1 MEPMIFGIPAGVF
14 VVLSVVVPTWL
25 VYLGFESHI
34 LHLRNR
40 WAYWVVGIS
49 LMVFAVL
56 VRGDLAEFAHP
67 LLGALMASA
76 PLLFGR
82 GTLARRVTLSAF
94 GLVIVLPGDL
104 FLDMTFDI
112 LAGATI
118 GDHAK
123 VAANATLFACA
134 TLFEVFVEITLFWGL
149 TALVRRFYPEEGVD
163 VAAPSSRRA
172 SVIASSFAV
181 FSVVQAMLLALCFS
195 VAVGPCDGD
204 SLLLRLFGLL
214 MLLCFG
220 VDTVLLLAVGR
231 FRGKV
236 RDDARAADLSGEL
249 DRYLVDY
256 QATVDMVQRSAR
268 LRHDLQPGSGGERPG
283 RTRRAR
289 ACRAAYRRHA
299 EGAGRAIALR
309 VERVRPAAGAERV
322 PGSLIGRHAVAAAG
336 RSAGW
341 APAPPRGSSDRALRC
356 LLSLAFLCFHVR
368 FRLLLAD
375 GASRGGQAGPRVVG

>member
-1 MEPMIFGIPAGVF
+1 MEPMILGIPAGVLVVLF
-14 VVLSVVVPTWL
+14 VVAPTWL

-40 WAYWVVGIS
+40 RAYWATGLC
-49 LMVFAVL
+49 LMALALL

-94 GLVIVLPGDL
+94 GLVVVLPGDL

-118 GDHAK
+118 DDHAT
-123 VAANATLFACA
+123 VAANVTLFACA
-134 TLFEVFVEITLFWGL
+134 TLLEVFVEITLFWGL

-181 FSVVQAMLLALCFS
+181 FSVVQAMLLALCFG
-195 VAVGPCDGD
+195 VTVGPCDGD
-204 SLLLRLFGLL
+204 PALLRLFGML

-220 VDTVLLLAVGR
+220 VDALLLLAVGR

-236 RDDARAADLSGEL
+236 RDDARAADLSGQL
-249 DRYLVDY
+249 DRYLSDY
-256 QATVDMVQRSAR
+256 EVTVKMAQRSAR
-268 LRHDLQPGSGGERPG
+268 LRHDLRNQVQVVN
-283 RTRRAR
+283 
-289 ACRAAYRRHA
+289 
-299 EGAGRAIALR
+299 AL
-309 VERVRPAAGAERV
+309 AER
-322 PGSLIGRHAVAAAG
+322 GEFQLAEQHIDAMLEELDGR
-336 RSAGW
+336 
-341 APAPPRGSSDRALRC
+341 
-356 LLSLAFLCFHVR
+356 
-368 FRLLLAD
+368 
-375 GASRGGQAGPRVVG
+375 

>member
-1 MEPMIFGIPAGVF
+1 MEPMILGIPAGVLI
-14 VVLSVVVPTWL
+14 VLSVVAPTWL
-25 VYLGFESHI
+25 VYLAFESHI

-40 WAYWVVGIS
+40 RAYWVTGLC
-49 LMVFAVL
+49 LMALALL

-67 LLGALMASA
+67 LLGALMASVS
-76 PLLFGR
+76 LLFGR

-94 GLVIVLPGDL
+94 GLVIMLPGDL
-104 FLDMTFDI
+104 FLNMTFDI

-118 GDHAK
+118 DDHAT

-149 TALVRRFYPEEGVD
+149 TALVRRFYPEEGAD

-172 SVIASSFAV
+172 SVVSSSFAV

-204 SLLLRLFGLL
+204 PALLRLFGLL

-220 VDTVLLLAVGR
+220 VDALLLLAVGR

-249 DRYLVDY
+249 DRYLADY
-256 QATVDMVQRSAR
+256 QETVDMAQRSAR
-268 LRHDLQPGSGGERPG
+268 LRHDLRNQVQVVN
-283 RTRRAR
+283 
-289 ACRAAYRRHA
+289 
-299 EGAGRAIALR
+299 AL
-309 VERVRPAAGAERV
+309 AER
-322 PGSLIGRHAVAAAG
+322 GEFQLAEQHIDAMLEELDGR
-336 RSAGW
+336 
-341 APAPPRGSSDRALRC
+341 
-356 LLSLAFLCFHVR
+356 
-368 FRLLLAD
+368 
-375 GASRGGQAGPRVVG
+375 

>member
-172 SVIASSFAV
+172 SVIASSFAW
-181 FSVVQAMLLALCFS
+181 
-195 VAVGPCDGD
+195 
-204 SLLLRLFGLL
+204 RW
-214 MLLCFG
+214 
-220 VDTVLLLAVGR
+220 
-231 FRGKV
+231 
-236 RDDARAADLSGEL
+236 
-249 DRYLVDY
+249 
-256 QATVDMVQRSAR
+256 
-268 LRHDLQPGSGGERPG
+268 
-283 RTRRAR
+283 
-289 ACRAAYRRHA
+289 
-299 EGAGRAIALR
+299 GRATGIRCCCDCSACSCCCASVWTPCYCLR
-309 VERVRPAAGAERV
+309 WAGFAARCATM
-322 PGSLIGRHAVAAAG
+322 
-336 RSAGW
+336 
-341 APAPPRGSSDRALRC
+341 PAPPI
-356 LLSLAFLCFHVR
+356 
-368 FRLLLAD
+368 
-375 GASRGGQAGPRVVG
+375 

>member
-1 MEPMIFGIPAGVF
+1 MEPMILGIPAGVF

-118 GDHAK
+118 DDHA
-123 VAANATLFACA
+123 T
-134 TLFEVFVEITLFWGL
+134 
-149 TALVRRFYPEEGVD
+149 
-163 VAAPSSRRA
+163 
-172 SVIASSFAV
+172 
-181 FSVVQAMLLALCFS
+181 
-195 VAVGPCDGD
+195 VG
-204 SLLLRLFGLL
+204 S
-214 MLLCFG
+214 
-220 VDTVLLLAVGR
+220 
-231 FRGKV
+231 
-236 RDDARAADLSGEL
+236 
-249 DRYLVDY
+249 
-256 QATVDMVQRSAR
+256 Q
-268 LRHDLQPGSGGERPG
+268 
-283 RTRRAR
+283 
-289 ACRAAYRRHA
+289 
-299 EGAGRAIALR
+299 
-309 VERVRPAAGAERV
+309 
-322 PGSLIGRHAVAAAG
+322 RHAVRACDVVRGVRGDNAVLGAYRAGEKVLSGKKADVRPRRCRAECRPSPRRSWCSRGAGHAAGVVLQRGGGAVRRRFAAA
-336 RSAGW
+336 ATVW
-341 APAPPRGSSDRALRC
+341 PAHAVVLRRGHRATAC
-356 LLSLAFLCFHVR
+356 
-368 FRLLLAD
+368 
-375 GASRGGQAGPRVVG
+375 GGQVSRQGARRCPRCRFERRA

>member
-1 MEPMIFGIPAGVF
+1 MEPMILGIPAGAF

-34 LHLRNR
+34 LHLWNR

-118 GDHAK
+118 DDHAT

-149 TALVRRFYPEEGVD
+149 
-163 VAAPSSRRA
+163 
-172 SVIASSFAV
+172 
-181 FSVVQAMLLALCFS
+181 
-195 VAVGPCDGD
+195 
-204 SLLLRLFGLL
+204 
-214 MLLCFG
+214 
-220 VDTVLLLAVGR
+220 
-231 FRGKV
+231 
-236 RDDARAADLSGEL
+236 
-249 DRYLVDY
+249 
-256 QATVDMVQRSAR
+256 
-268 LRHDLQPGSGGERPG
+268 
-283 RTRRAR
+283 
-289 ACRAAYRRHA
+289 
-299 EGAGRAIALR
+299 
-309 VERVRPAAGAERV
+309 
-322 PGSLIGRHAVAAAG
+322 
-336 RSAGW
+336 
-341 APAPPRGSSDRALRC
+341 PRW
-356 LLSLAFLCFHVR
+356 
-368 FRLLLAD
+368 
-375 GASRGGQAGPRVVG
+375 

>member
-1 MEPMIFGIPAGVF
+1 MEPMILGIPAGVF
-14 VVLSVVVPTWL
+14 VVLSVVVPKWL
-25 VYLGFESHI
+25 VYLGFESRI

-49 LMVFAVL
+49 LMVLAVL
-56 VRGDLAEFAHP
+56 VRSDLAEFANL

-118 GDHAK
+118 DDRAT

-134 TLFEVFVEITLFWGL
+134 TLFGVFVEITLFWGL

-204 SLLLRLFGLL
+204 PALLRLFGLL

-236 RDDARAADLSGEL
+236 RDDLSGEL

-256 QATVDMVQRSAR
+256 QATVDMAQRSAR
-268 LRHDLQPGSGGERPG
+268 LRHDLRNQVQV
-283 RTRRAR
+283 AN
-289 ACRAAYRRHA
+289 
-299 EGAGRAIALR
+299 AL
-309 VERVRPAAGAERV
+309 AER
-322 PGSLIGRHAVAAAG
+322 GELELAEQHIDAMLKELDGR
-336 RSAGW
+336 
-341 APAPPRGSSDRALRC
+341 
-356 LLSLAFLCFHVR
+356 
-368 FRLLLAD
+368 
-375 GASRGGQAGPRVVG
+375 

>member
-1 MEPMIFGIPAGVF
+1 MEPMILGIPAGAF

-56 VRGDLAEFAHP
+56 VRGDLAEFANL

-82 GTLARRVTLSAF
+82 GTLARRVTLSVF

-195 VAVGPCDGD
+195 VAVGPSTAIRCCCDC
-204 SLLLRLFGLL
+204 SACSCCCASAWTPCYCLRWAGF
-214 MLLCFG
+214 
-220 VDTVLLLAVGR
+220 A
-231 FRGKV
+231 
-236 RDDARAADLSGEL
+236 ARC
-249 DRYLVDY
+249 
-256 QATVDMVQRSAR
+256 ATM
-268 LRHDLQPGSGGERPG
+268 
-283 RTRRAR
+283 
-289 ACRAAYRRHA
+289 
-299 EGAGRAIALR
+299 
-309 VERVRPAAGAERV
+309 
-322 PGSLIGRHAVAAAG
+322 
-336 RSAGW
+336 
-341 APAPPRGSSDRALRC
+341 PAPPI
-356 LLSLAFLCFHVR
+356 
-368 FRLLLAD
+368 
-375 GASRGGQAGPRVVG
+375 

>member
-1 MEPMIFGIPAGVF
+1 
-14 VVLSVVVPTWL
+14 
-25 VYLGFESHI
+25 
-34 LHLRNR
+34 
-40 WAYWVVGIS
+40 
-49 LMVFAVL
+49 MVFAVL

-67 LLGALMASA
+67 LLGVLMASA

-82 GTLARRVTLSAF
+82 GTLARRVTLSVF

-118 GDHAK
+118 DDRAT
-123 VAANATLFACA
+123 VAADATLFACA

-220 VDTVLLLAVGR
+220 VATVLLLAVGR

-256 QATVDMVQRSAR
+256 QVSVDMAQRSAR
-268 LRHDLQPGSGGERPG
+268 LRHDLRNQVQV
-283 RTRRAR
+283 AN
-289 ACRAAYRRHA
+289 
-299 EGAGRAIALR
+299 AL
-309 VERVRPAAGAERV
+309 AER
-322 PGSLIGRHAVAAAG
+322 GELELAEQHIDAMLKELDGR
-336 RSAGW
+336 
-341 APAPPRGSSDRALRC
+341 
-356 LLSLAFLCFHVR
+356 
-368 FRLLLAD
+368 
-375 GASRGGQAGPRVVG
+375 

>member
-1 MEPMIFGIPAGVF
+1 MEPMILGIPAGAF

-40 WAYWVVGIS
+40 WAYWAVGIS
-49 LMVFAVL
+49 LMAFAVL

-67 LLGALMASA
+67 LLGVLMASA

-118 GDHAK
+118 GDHAT

-134 TLFEVFVEITLFWGL
+134 TLLEVFVEITLFWGL

-256 QATVDMVQRSAR
+256 
-268 LRHDLQPGSGGERPG
+268 
-283 RTRRAR
+283 
-289 ACRAAYRRHA
+289 
-299 EGAGRAIALR
+299 
-309 VERVRPAAGAERV
+309 
-322 PGSLIGRHAVAAAG
+322 
-336 RSAGW
+336 
-341 APAPPRGSSDRALRC
+341 
-356 LLSLAFLCFHVR
+356 
-368 FRLLLAD
+368 
-375 GASRGGQAGPRVVG
+375 

>member
-1 MEPMIFGIPAGVF
+1 MEPMILGIPAGAF

-25 VYLGFESHI
+25 VYLGLESHI

-118 GDHAK
+118 DDHAT

-149 TALVRRFYPEEGVD
+149 AALVRRFYPEEGVD
-163 VAAPSSRRA
+163 VAALSSRRA
-172 SVIASSFAV
+172 SVIASSFAA
-181 FSVVQAMLLALCFS
+181 FSVVQAMLLSLCFS

-204 SLLLRLFGLL
+204 SLLRLFGLL

-256 QATVDMVQRSAR
+256 QVSVDMAQRSAR
-268 LRHDLQPGSGGERPG
+268 LRHDLRNQVQVVN
-283 RTRRAR
+283 
-289 ACRAAYRRHA
+289 
-299 EGAGRAIALR
+299 AL
-309 VERVRPAAGAERV
+309 AER
-322 PGSLIGRHAVAAAG
+322 GELELAERHIDAMLKELDGR
-336 RSAGW
+336 
-341 APAPPRGSSDRALRC
+341 
-356 LLSLAFLCFHVR
+356 
-368 FRLLLAD
+368 
-375 GASRGGQAGPRVVG
+375 

>member
-1 MEPMIFGIPAGVF
+1 MEPMILGIPASML
-14 VVLSVVVPTWL
+14 VVLSVVAPTWL

-40 WAYWVVGIS
+40 RAYWVTGLS
-49 LMVFAVL
+49 LMAFALL
-56 VRGDLAEFAHP
+56 VRGGLAEFAHP
-67 LLGALMASA
+67 LLGVLMASA

-94 GLVIVLPGDL
+94 GLVVVLPGDL

-118 GDHAK
+118 DDHAT

-134 TLFEVFVEITLFWGL
+134 TLLEVFVEITLFWGL
-149 TALVRRFYPEEGVD
+149 TALVRRFYPEEGAD

-172 SVIASSFAV
+172 SVVASSFAV

-204 SLLLRLFGLL
+204 SVVLRLFGLI

-220 VDTVLLLAVGR
+220 VDAVLLLAVGR

-249 DRYLVDY
+249 DRYLSDY
-256 QATVDMVQRSAR
+256 KVTVEMAQRSAR
-268 LRHDLQPGSGGERPG
+268 LRHDLRNQVQVVN
-283 RTRRAR
+283 
-289 ACRAAYRRHA
+289 
-299 EGAGRAIALR
+299 AL
-309 VERVRPAAGAERV
+309 AER
-322 PGSLIGRHAVAAAG
+322 GEFQLAEQHIDAMLEELDGR
-336 RSAGW
+336 
-341 APAPPRGSSDRALRC
+341 
-356 LLSLAFLCFHVR
+356 
-368 FRLLLAD
+368 
-375 GASRGGQAGPRVVG
+375 

>member
-1 MEPMIFGIPAGVF
+1 MEPMILGMPAGAF

-82 GTLARRVTLSAF
+82 GTLARRVTLSVL

-118 GDHAK
+118 DDRAT
-123 VAANATLFACA
+123 VAADATLFACA
-134 TLFEVFVEITLFWGL
+134 TLLEVFVEITLFWGL
-149 TALVRRFYPEEGVD
+149 TALVRRFYPEEDVD

-172 SVIASSFAV
+172 SVIASSFAA
-181 FSVVQAMLLALCFS
+181 FSVVQAMLLSLCFS

-220 VDTVLLLAVGR
+220 VDAVLLLAVGR

-236 RDDARAADLSGEL
+236 RDDARAADLNGEL
-249 DRYLVDY
+249 DRYLADY
-256 QATVDMVQRSAR
+256 QATVDMAQRSAR
-268 LRHDLQPGSGGERPG
+268 LRHDLRNQVQVVN
-283 RTRRAR
+283 
-289 ACRAAYRRHA
+289 
-299 EGAGRAIALR
+299 AL
-309 VERVRPAAGAERV
+309 AER
-322 PGSLIGRHAVAAAG
+322 GELELAERHIDAMLKEL
-336 RSAGW
+336 
-341 APAPPRGSSDRALRC
+341 D
-356 LLSLAFLCFHVR
+356 VR
-368 FRLLLAD
+368 
-375 GASRGGQAGPRVVG
+375 

>member
-181 FSVVQAMLLALCFS
+181 FSVLQRGGG
-195 VAVGPCDGD
+195 AV
-204 SLLLRLFGLL
+204 R
-214 MLLCFG
+214 
-220 VDTVLLLAVGR
+220 
-231 FRGKV
+231 RGF
-236 RDDARAADLSGEL
+236 AAA
-249 DRYLVDY
+249 
-256 QATVDMVQRSAR
+256 ATVRPAHAVVLRCGHRATACGGQVSRQGARRCPRRRFERRARPIPGRLPGHVDMAQRSAR
-268 LRHDLQPGSGGERPG
+268 LRHDLRNQVQV
-283 RTRRAR
+283 AN
-289 ACRAAYRRHA
+289 
-299 EGAGRAIALR
+299 AL
-309 VERVRPAAGAERV
+309 AER
-322 PGSLIGRHAVAAAG
+322 GELELAEQHIDAMLKELDGR
-336 RSAGW
+336 
-341 APAPPRGSSDRALRC
+341 
-356 LLSLAFLCFHVR
+356 
-368 FRLLLAD
+368 
-375 GASRGGQAGPRVVG
+375 

>member
-1 MEPMIFGIPAGVF
+1 MEPMILGIPAGAF

-34 LHLRNR
+34 LHLWNR

-118 GDHAK
+118 DDRAT

-163 VAAPSSRRA
+163 VAALSSRRA
-172 SVIASSFAV
+172 LVIASSFAA
-181 FSVVQAMLLALCFS
+181 FSVVQAMLLSLCFS
-195 VAVGPCDGD
+195 
-204 SLLLRLFGLL
+204 
-214 MLLCFG
+214 

-256 QATVDMVQRSAR
+256 QVSVDMAQRSAR
-268 LRHDLQPGSGGERPG
+268 LRHDLRNQVQV
-283 RTRRAR
+283 AN
-289 ACRAAYRRHA
+289 
-299 EGAGRAIALR
+299 AL
-309 VERVRPAAGAERV
+309 AER
-322 PGSLIGRHAVAAAG
+322 GELELAEQHIDALLKELDGRWHCVLSECGLRQGPSGCRVA
-336 RSAGW
+336 
-341 APAPPRGSSDRALRC
+341 
-356 LLSLAFLCFHVR
+356 
-368 FRLLLAD
+368 
-375 GASRGGQAGPRVVG
+375 

>member
-1 MEPMIFGIPAGVF
+1 MEPMILGIPAGVF

-67 LLGALMASA
+67 LLGALMVSA

-163 VAAPSSRRA
+163 VAAPSSR
-172 SVIASSFAV
+172 
-181 FSVVQAMLLALCFS
+181 
-195 VAVGPCDGD
+195 
-204 SLLLRLFGLL
+204 
-214 MLLCFG
+214 
-220 VDTVLLLAVGR
+220 
-231 FRGKV
+231 
-236 RDDARAADLSGEL
+236 
-249 DRYLVDY
+249 
-256 QATVDMVQRSAR
+256 
-268 LRHDLQPGSGGERPG
+268 
-283 RTRRAR
+283 
-289 ACRAAYRRHA
+289 
-299 EGAGRAIALR
+299 
-309 VERVRPAAGAERV
+309 
-322 PGSLIGRHAVAAAG
+322 
-336 RSAGW
+336 
-341 APAPPRGSSDRALRC
+341 
-356 LLSLAFLCFHVR
+356 
-368 FRLLLAD
+368 
-375 GASRGGQAGPRVVG
+375 

>member
-1 MEPMIFGIPAGVF
+1 MEPMILGIPAGAF
-14 VVLSVVVPTWL
+14 VVLSVIVPTWL

-34 LHLRNR
+34 LHLLNR
-40 WAYWVVGIS
+40 RAYWVMGIS
-49 LMVFAVL
+49 LMAFAVL

-67 LLGALMASA
+67 LLGVLMASA

-82 GTLARRVTLSAF
+82 GTLARRVILSAF

-118 GDHAK
+118 DDRAT

-134 TLFEVFVEITLFWGL
+134 TLLEVFVEITLFWGL
-149 TALVRRFYPEEGVD
+149 TALVRRFYPEEGTD
-163 VAAPSSRRA
+163 MAAPSSRRA

-204 SLLLRLFGLL
+204 PALLRLFGLL

-236 RDDARAADLSGEL
+236 RDDARAADLSCRL
-249 DRYLVDY
+249 DRYLSDY
-256 QATVDMVQRSAR
+256 EVTVDMAQRSAR
-268 LRHDLQPGSGGERPG
+268 LRHDLRNQVQVV
-283 RTRRAR
+283 TT
-289 ACRAAYRRHA
+289 
-299 EGAGRAIALR
+299 L
-309 VERVRPAAGAERV
+309 AER
-322 PGSLIGRHAVAAAG
+322 GEFELAEQHIDAMLKELDGR
-336 RSAGW
+336 
-341 APAPPRGSSDRALRC
+341 
-356 LLSLAFLCFHVR
+356 
-368 FRLLLAD
+368 
-375 GASRGGQAGPRVVG
+375 

>member
-1 MEPMIFGIPAGVF
+1 MEPMILGIPAGAF

-40 WAYWVVGIS
+40 WAYWAVGIS
-49 LMVFAVL
+49 LLAFAVL

-67 LLGALMASA
+67 LLGVLMASA

-118 GDHAK
+118 GDHAT

-134 TLFEVFVEITLFWGL
+134 TLLEVFVEITLFWGL

-181 FSVVQAMLLALCFS
+181 FSVVQA
-195 VAVGPCDGD
+195 
-204 SLLLRLFGLL
+204 
-214 MLLCFG
+214 
-220 VDTVLLLAVGR
+220 VLLLAVGR
-231 FRGKV
+231 VRGKV

-256 QATVDMVQRSAR
+256 QVSADMAQRSAR
-268 LRHDLQPGSGGERPG
+268 LRHDLRNQVQV
-283 RTRRAR
+283 AN
-289 ACRAAYRRHA
+289 
-299 EGAGRAIALR
+299 AL
-309 VERVRPAAGAERV
+309 AER
-322 PGSLIGRHAVAAAG
+322 GELELAEQHIDAMLKELDGR
-336 RSAGW
+336 
-341 APAPPRGSSDRALRC
+341 
-356 LLSLAFLCFHVR
+356 
-368 FRLLLAD
+368 
-375 GASRGGQAGPRVVG
+375 

>member
-1 MEPMIFGIPAGVF
+1 MEPMILGIPAGAF

-94 GLVIVLPGDL
+94 GLVIMLPGDL

-118 GDHAK
+118 DNHAT

-172 SVIASSFAV
+172 SVIASSFAA
-181 FSVVQAMLLALCFS
+181 FSVVQAMLLSLCFS

-204 SLLLRLFGLL
+204 SLLLLRLFGLL

-236 RDDARAADLSGEL
+236 RDNARAADLSGEF
-249 DRYLVDY
+249 DRHLVDY
-256 QATVDMVQRSAR
+256 QVSVDMAQRSAR
-268 LRHDLQPGSGGERPG
+268 LRHDLRNQVQVVN
-283 RTRRAR
+283 
-289 ACRAAYRRHA
+289 
-299 EGAGRAIALR
+299 AL
-309 VERVRPAAGAERV
+309 AER
-322 PGSLIGRHAVAAAG
+322 GELELAERHIDAMLKELDGR
-336 RSAGW
+336 
-341 APAPPRGSSDRALRC
+341 
-356 LLSLAFLCFHVR
+356 
-368 FRLLLAD
+368 
-375 GASRGGQAGPRVVG
+375 

>member
-1 MEPMIFGIPAGVF
+1 MEPMILGIPAGVLI
-14 VVLSVVVPTWL
+14 VLSVVAPTWL
-25 VYLGFESHI
+25 VYLAFESHI

-40 WAYWVVGIS
+40 RAYWVTGLC
-49 LMVFAVL
+49 LMALALL

-67 LLGALMASA
+67 LLGALMASVS
-76 PLLFGR
+76 LLFGR

-94 GLVIVLPGDL
+94 GLVIMLPGDL
-104 FLDMTFDI
+104 FLNMTFDI

-118 GDHAK
+118 DDHAT

-149 TALVRRFYPEEGVD
+149 TALVRRFYPEEGAD

-172 SVIASSFAV
+172 SVVSSSFAV

-256 QATVDMVQRSAR
+256 QATVDMAQRLAR
-268 LRHDLQPGSGGERPG
+268 LRHDLRNQVQV
-283 RTRRAR
+283 AN
-289 ACRAAYRRHA
+289 
-299 EGAGRAIALR
+299 AL
-309 VERVRPAAGAERV
+309 AER
-322 PGSLIGRHAVAAAG
+322 GELELAEQHIDAMLKELDGR
-336 RSAGW
+336 
-341 APAPPRGSSDRALRC
+341 
-356 LLSLAFLCFHVR
+356 
-368 FRLLLAD
+368 
-375 GASRGGQAGPRVVG
+375 